1 MSDHALERTEILAPP
16 ARCYE
21 VARDVERYP
30 DWAPELKEVVIVERD
45 AEGRPSLVAFRAAAM
60 GHSTSYTLRYDY
72 SEAPRRLAWKLVEGD
87 VARKLD
93 GYYDFAPVADRTDR
107 TDVTYELEVEL
118 RVPLPAFVKRR
129 AQGRIIHTALR
140 DLKGRVED
148 VVSSGG
154 SQA

>member
-21 VARDVERYP
+21 VARDIERYP
-30 DWAPELKEVVIVERD
+30 DWAPDLKAANVVERD
-45 AEGRPSLVAFRAAAM
+45 EEGRPSLVAFRAAAM
-60 GHSTSYTLRYDY
+60 GHSTSYTIRYNY

-93 GYYDFAPVADRTDR
+93 GYYDFAPVSGKPDR

-118 RVPLPAFVKRR
+118 RMPLPGFVKRR
-129 AQGRIIHTALR
+129 AEGRIIHTALR
-140 DLKGRVED
+140 DLKARVED
-148 VVSSGG
+148 VVAPGG
-154 SQA
+154 SHQ